1 MSLTLSANRPYYW
14 LTLSLVSLPPRL
26 LASNMSPIPEA
37 DEAADAAVPGL
48 GDGRWFTICSRNIT
62 YKYYVSTY
70 YLSTYLCTQL
80 LQTV

>member
-1 MSLTLSANRPYYW
+1 
-14 LTLSLVSLPPRL
+14 
-26 LASNMSPIPEA
+26 MSPIPEA

>member
-1 MSLTLSANRPYYW
+1 MLQSGNSMSLTLSANRPYHW

-62 YKYYVSTY
+62 CKYQVLNT
-70 YLSTYLCTQL
+70 
-80 LQTV
+80 